1 MEADPV
7 QIEQAL
13 FDRLQDL
20 GIQVQTHRHAPL
32 LTVADSKALRGD
44 LPGLHIKN
52 LFLRDKKRQLWLVT
66 ALEDRPI
73 DLKALRQQLGARGN
87 LSFGS
92 ANLLHEALGVT
103 PGAVTPFAV
112 LNDRD
117 HRVTA
122 VLDSALMAGP
132 VVNAH
137 PLHNQATTAI
147 APTDLLDF
155 MASCGHSPLLMD
167 L

>member
-1 MEADPV
+1 MEEDLV
-7 QIEQAL
+7 QIEQPL
-13 FDRLQDL
+13 FDQLQDL
-20 GIQVQTHRHAPL
+20 GIRVQTHRHAPL
-32 LTVADSKALRGD
+32 LTVADSKVLRGD

-66 ALEDRPI
+66 TLEDRPV
-73 DLKALRQQLGARGN
+73 DLKALRHRLGARGN

-92 ANLLHEALGVT
+92 ADLLQEALGVT

-117 HRVTA
+117 QRVTA
-122 VLDSALMAGP
+122 VLDRALVAGP

-137 PLHNQATTAI
+137 PLHNRATTAI
-147 APTDLLDF
+147 ASADLLDF
-155 MASCGHSPLLMD
+155 MASCGHSPLLID